1 MAAIKGRANQ
11 IFRLGSNLKE
21 RRKTSMRSY
30 QKPSVAILGAASLA
44 IQGRNHKGNY
54 MFVDIGGPELRP
66 STGLAYD
73 LDELD

>member
-1 MAAIKGRANQ
+1 
-11 IFRLGSNLKE
+11 
-21 RRKTSMRSY
+21 MRSY
-30 QKPSVAILGAASLA
+30 QKPSVAVLGAASLA